1 MASKLDM
8 VKYDENI
15 ALVHS
20 DLRRKIYDPEQ
31 ILSGLDGRWYI
42 HNIITISQD
51 GLELGRHFHDYDE
64 VFFTPTGIFDFKLID
79 IDNLVTRRYS
89 LAPGSRILI
98 PEKVGHIATGHKGNV
113 LLGYGNAPFSPE
125 RIISCSEQFLLCENS

>member
-8 VKYDENI
+8 VRYDENI

-20 DLRRKIYDPEQ
+20 DLRRRIYDPEE
-31 ILSGLDGRWYI
+31 ILSGLDGKWYI
-42 HNIITISQD
+42 HNIIVVSQD

-64 VFFTPTGIFDFKLID
+64 VFFTPTGIFDFKLLD
-79 IDNLVTRRYS
+79 IDNLETRKYS
-89 LAPGSRILI
+89 LPPGSRIFI

-113 LLGYGNAPFSPE
+113 LLSYGNALFNPE
-125 RIISCSEQFLLCENS
+125 RTTPCSEQFLLFENS